1 MFRKTTGKCFMLIK
15 PVDDLAPHIE
25 ALQHLLERAN
35 DEQARQIR
43 ARILALEGRLAAAAE
58 LDRQLADS
66 DQAVVIHDLRLE
78 MQGTSTHFDHVVI
91 NRRMEAFVLDSR
103 FFNTGVRVEAEERFF
118 HVDEEM
124 GGAPLEIIDPLTN
137 LAERVHALANAVL
150 YLSWPHRLGVRLI
163 PQVHG
168 RIVVGPDAHVHL
180 AGEHNP
186 RGQVTWLEDV
196 LEHGLRGKPGQG
208 GGRLAMWRAMAST
221 VTLGTLQGCAEA
233 LAGRHV
239 ARAPYDQ
246 AEFGI
251 RDQTLS
257 PGDAP
262 EQTAQ
267 DEDTDTPPAAV
278 VAPREDAAKPP
289 SQRGRASASG
299 ARKSSKSANN
309 EGATAQGKARPAA
322 RGKTREAS
330 KGTTGQRRS
339 KAAKSRAENAQKP
352 SPAASGAESSPAS
365 NPDESQVSEKKL
377 PSSRI
382 ASALG
387 MKTGPLLD
395 LLAEQGLLEQQDGAW
410 QLTEK
415 GIERGG
421 EQRGSGNRIS
431 FAWPA
436 SVKEEAR
443 AARDRS

>member
-1 MFRKTTGKCFMLIK
+1 MLIK

-25 ALQHLLERAN
+25 ELHRLLGRAD

-66 DQAVVIHDLRLE
+66 NQAVVIHDLHLE
-78 MQGTSTHFDHVVI
+78 VRGTSVHFDHVVF

-118 HVDEEM
+118 HVDEEV
-124 GGAPLEIIDPLTN
+124 GGDPLEVIDPLSD
-137 LAERVHALANAVL
+137 LAEQVRALGNAVL
-150 YLSWPHRLGVRLI
+150 FMSWPHRLGVRLI

-186 RGQVTWLEDV
+186 GGQVTWLEDV
-196 LEHGLRGKPGQG
+196 LEQGLRGKPGQG
-208 GGRLAMWRAMAST
+208 GNYLAMLRALAST
-221 VTLGTLQGCAEA
+221 VSLQALQGCAEA
-233 LAGRHV
+233 LAGLHV
-239 ARAPYDQ
+239 ARAPNYQ

-251 RDQTLS
+251 NAQAPS
-257 PGDAP
+257 PRGAP

-267 DEDTDTPPAAV
+267 TEATETPAA
-278 VAPREDAAKPP
+278 APAAPKEEEVKPR
-289 SQRGRASASG
+289 SQRGRASTSG
-299 ARKSSKSANN
+299 TRKSSKSATS
-309 EGATAQGKARPAA
+309 EGARSQGKGKPAA
-322 RGKTREAS
+322 RGKTREATR
-330 KGTTGQRRS
+330 GTTGQRRS
-339 KAAKSRAENAQKP
+339 KAAKPSAEKAQKP
-352 SPAASGAESSPAS
+352 SPAASEAESPPAS
-365 NPDESQVSEKKL
+365 NPDESQASEKKL

-387 MKTGPLLD
+387 MKTGPFLD
-395 LLAEQGLLEQQDGAW
+395 LLAEQGLLEQKDGAW

-415 GIERGG
+415 GTERGG

-436 SVKEEAR
+436 SVKDEAR
-443 AARDRS
+443 AARDGS

>member
-1 MFRKTTGKCFMLIK
+1 MLIK

-25 ALQHLLERAN
+25 VLQHLLERAN

-118 HVDEEM
+118 HVDEVV
-124 GGAPLEIIDPLTN
+124 GGAPLEIIDPLN
-137 LAERVHALANAVL
+137 DLAERVHALANAVL

-186 RGQVTWLEDV
+186 GGQVTWLEDV

-208 GGRLAMWRAMAST
+208 GGRLAMLRAMAST

-239 ARAPYDQ
+239 ARAPDDQ
-246 AEFGI
+246 AEFDI
-251 RDQTLS
+251 SDQPPS

-267 DEDTDTPPAAV
+267 DEDTDTPP
-278 VAPREDAAKPP
+278 
-289 SQRGRASASG
+289 
-299 ARKSSKSANN
+299 
-309 EGATAQGKARPAA
+309 
-322 RGKTREAS
+322 
-330 KGTTGQRRS
+330 
-339 KAAKSRAENAQKP
+339 
-352 SPAASGAESSPAS
+352 
-365 NPDESQVSEKKL
+365 PDESQASEKKL

-421 EQRGSGNRIS
+421 EQRGSGKRIS

-443 AARDRS
+443 AARDQS